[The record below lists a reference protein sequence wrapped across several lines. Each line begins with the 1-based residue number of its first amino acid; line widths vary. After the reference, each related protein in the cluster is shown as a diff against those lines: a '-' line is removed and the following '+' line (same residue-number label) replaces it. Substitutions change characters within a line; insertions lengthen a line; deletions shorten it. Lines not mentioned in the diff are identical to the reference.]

1 MFKEVKTKKY
11 FAIHSWKLWPKY
23 QNTCRFYFY
32 ISWIIVSVLHS
43 VGWEEWEEA
52 QDKLQQKVIILIYLL
67 FFFYE
72 EFPKMRELQKLNIT
86 ETQEQ
91 GMKKEGNVYLLV
103 TLLVFVSVTTST
115 CYE

>member
-67 FFFYE
+67 FFLW
-72 EFPKMRELQKLNIT
+72 R
-86 ETQEQ
+86 
-91 GMKKEGNVYLLV
+91 
-103 TLLVFVSVTTST
+103 VSENAGAAEVEHHWNSRAGD
-115 CYE
+115 EKGG